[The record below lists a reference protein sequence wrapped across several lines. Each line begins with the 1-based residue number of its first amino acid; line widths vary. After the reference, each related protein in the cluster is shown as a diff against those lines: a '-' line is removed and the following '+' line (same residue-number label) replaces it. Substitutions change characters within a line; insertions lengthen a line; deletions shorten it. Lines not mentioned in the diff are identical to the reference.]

1 MTLTDVDISF
11 IRVPNRTLPVPCSY
25 RIDGWERMKGQE
37 GQRRRAAPPW
47 LCSVGSCKWR
57 RRRQGTKEGKG
68 VGGEGCLCKSRA
80 DKLTTAISHK
90 YPILYHITLH
100 LKTPLPQESQTK
112 PNHSNE
118 L

>member
-47 LCSVGSCKWR
+47 LCSVGFMQMEEEEAR
-57 RRRQGTKEGKG
+57 NEGR
-68 VGGEGCLCKSRA
+68 EGCGRGGVPVQVQSRQA
-80 DKLTTAISHK
+80 HNC
-90 YPILYHITLH
+90 HITQVPYPLSYH
-100 LKTPLPQESQTK
+100 TTP
-112 PNHSNE
+112 
-118 L
+118 